1 MDKELP
7 QGLTMSEV
15 EHRQKEEGRNELNV
29 SQRRTFWAIASD
41 VCREPMFMLLI
52 GAGAI
57 YLAMGDPHEAI
68 ILLGFVVIIMS
79 VTILQERRT
88 EKALEV
94 LKDLSNPRAQVIRDS
109 KISSVPGKD
118 VVRDDIVIISE
129 GERIPADGLLLQAH
143 ELAIDESML
152 TGESEAVPKYLPARL
167 FAGTM
172 VVRGQGLIQVTAVG
186 NDTELGRIGKSLQN
200 IITKKSPLQDEIG
213 HLTRHLAYIG
223 VALCALL
230 AGSYWILNSGWQ
242 NALLAGITLAMG
254 ILPQEFPVIMIIFL
268 AMGPDV
274 LPLTGY

>member
-94 LKDLSNPRAQVIRDS
+94 LKDLSTPQLRSFAIARSLLFLAKMWFVM
-109 KISSVPGKD
+109 ISSLSLKGSGY
-118 VVRDDIVIISE
+118 R
-129 GERIPADGLLLQAH
+129 Q
-143 ELAIDESML
+143 
-152 TGESEAVPKYLPARL
+152 
-167 FAGTM
+167 M
-172 VVRGQGLIQVTAVG
+172 VYSCRPM
-186 NDTELGRIGKSLQN
+186 N
-200 IITKKSPLQDEIG
+200 
-213 HLTRHLAYIG
+213 
-223 VALCALL
+223 
-230 AGSYWILNSGWQ
+230 WQ
-242 NALLAGITLAMG
+242 LMN
-254 ILPQEFPVIMIIFL
+254 QC
-268 AMGPDV
+268 
-274 LPLTGY
+274 